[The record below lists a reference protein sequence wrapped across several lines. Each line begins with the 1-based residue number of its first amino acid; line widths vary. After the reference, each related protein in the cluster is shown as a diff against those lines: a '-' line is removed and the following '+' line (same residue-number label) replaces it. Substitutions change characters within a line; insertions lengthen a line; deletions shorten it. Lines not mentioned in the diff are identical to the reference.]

1 MTQYFL
7 IFAILCLGLSG
18 VLFCKNLMKKLMA
31 LNIMQVSIILFF
43 IAMAYKNRGLAPI
56 GNHIH
61 DISHIINPLPHA
73 LMLTAIVV
81 GVATTGLAL
90 SLLIRIHGAYGTLDE
105 HELIEKAQKES

>member
-1 MTQYFL
+1 MTQYLL
-7 IFAILCLGLSG
+7 IFLILCLGLSG

-43 IAMAYKNRGLAPI
+43 IAMAYKKHGLAPI
-56 GNHIH
+56 AQHAH

-90 SLLIRIHGAYGTLDE
+90 SLLIRIHRAYGTLDE
-105 HELIEKAQKES
+105 QALIKKVQKES